1 VLNLEA
7 DETNDFDCA
16 DHLGPEESG
25 EARYPLYSY
34 PPLLLHKLRRVYG
47 TSAATQV
54 GSQKVFSTMLNL
66 MAAVEANDLNAVE
79 KLLVSGT
86 NVNEKDPS
94 SRNYPVIIAAF
105 KGHDQILERL
115 LEAGADLTVLDPGMN
130 ATALHAAAYAGRARA
145 AQLLIQNGIAVDQ
158 KGPFNGYTALHDA
171 VSQGHLETAEVLVSG
186 GADVNVR
193 NGSGST
199 ALEMALSRQDTRMEK
214 LLRAAG

>member
-1 VLNLEA
+1 MSLKSPEM
-7 DETNDFDCA
+7 
-16 DHLGPEESG
+16 LGTRSANTPS
-25 EARYPLYSY
+25 
-34 PPLLLHKLRRVYG
+34 LLLHINRWAYG
-47 TSAATQV
+47 TSAATQL
-54 GSQKVFSTMLNL
+54 SSKKAFSTMLNL

-79 KLLVSGT
+79 KLLVNGT

-115 LEAGADLTVLDPGMN
+115 LEAGADLTVLDPGME

-171 VSQGHLETAEVLVSG
+171 VSQGHLETAKVLVSG
-186 GADVNVR
+186 GADINLR

-214 LLRAAG
+214 MLRGAG